1 MFRNWKGRL
10 WQWELCMENILYSYV
25 KEAITNVKKHM
36 KDKKMEFNKWI
47 YNINYSPKNKFY
59 AVE

>member
-1 MFRNWKGRL
+1 MFRHWKGRL
-10 WQWELCMENILYSYV
+10 WQWGLCMENILYSYV
-25 KEAITNVKKHM
+25 KEDITNVKKHM

-47 YNINYSPKNKFY
+47 SNINYSPKNKFY